1 MSRPRSLTAL
11 VVAAT
16 ALAAFIAFA
25 PAASGQIRASSSAVP
40 AAVTSAPWPRPAV
53 PNAITIRLHVGTDTL
68 HLKDSRNYILRMPR
82 VKKTG
87 PLYIRGGGNVRLVG
101 GYMSTKVKGPNI
113 VIMDDSGTRSGRIVH
128 IEGLLINGSSRVPSD
143 GIKIKAPR
151 TIVQLEHDRIVG
163 LHGSLRG
170 YHADVVQP
178 GGGVKELLIDDFTG
192 SSHYNNFYFRRET
205 HPLEPAIGRVIIENT
220 NMFGYQNPGT
230 TPRRTL
236 RGISIGTQPNPP
248 SNDSSSLNCN
258 VTNTL
263 WMQNFWVRP
272 PRGVRAAQF
281 VYPHDRMG
289 GLAARCD
296 SAYSAATHTVDW
308 PHLRASNGG
317 VVHGRVHI
325 GIHRSFVRART
336 VGLHYRG

>member
-1 MSRPRSLTAL
+1 MF
-11 VVAAT
+11 V
-16 ALAAFIAFA
+16 AFA
-25 PAASGQIRASSSAVP
+25 PAASGQIRASADAVP
-40 AAVTSAPWPRPAV
+40 TAVTSAPWPRPAV
-53 PNAITIRLHVGTDTL
+53 PNAIRIGLHVGTDTL
-68 HLKDSRNYILRMPR
+68 HLKDSRNYILRMPK

-87 PLYIRGGGNVRLVG
+87 PLYIRGGGNVRLIG
-101 GYMSTKVKGPNI
+101 GLMSTKIKGPNI
-113 VIMDDSGTRSGRIVH
+113 VIMDDSGTRNGRIVH

-143 GIKIKAPR
+143 GIKIKAPH

-205 HPLEPAIGRVIIENT
+205 NPLMPAIENT

-230 TPRRTL
+230 IPRRTL
-236 RGISIGTQPNPP
+236 RGISIGTQPDPP
-248 SNDSSSLNCN
+248 SNDSSALNCK
-258 VTNTL
+258 VTNAL
-263 WMQNFWVRP
+263 WMKNFWVRP
-272 PRGVRAAQF
+272 PRGTRPAQF
-281 VYPHDRMG
+281 VYPHDRME

-296 SAYSAATHTVDW
+296 SAYKSSTHSVDW

-317 VVHGRVHI
+317 EVHGVVHVGT
-325 GIHRSFVRART
+325 HRAFVRART
-336 VGLHYRG
+336 VGLNYRG